1 MELSTIPLR
10 KIILK
15 EKYENRLPEKSIIK
29 ASSDQHSKRKPRP
42 CGLTIHP
49 AIGCTNQCIYC
60 YIQDMGFNFKRIT
73 PYGLNGLELA
83 YALLSNPY
91 YMPTMYG
98 TYLAIGSVTE
108 PFHELVVNKTIEY
121 LRAIEELENPVQFST
136 KEYIDEET
144 AKKIAKIKLSISPL
158 ITIVTIEK
166 KDILEP
172 NAKEIDLRL
181 KTIRNLKSEGLKP
194 MVFIRPIIPGVTDV
208 EAEEIINEAKR
219 AGAVG
224 IVAGNMRITSTIIK
238 RMKNAGLNLK
248 GVIRGVNEE
257 VLGKNQIYVKMEE
270 DIKGYI
276 VKMAEEKGLK
286 AFKSSCCANAY
297 VSGTT
302 CINLCRKS
310 IGNIPKTSV
319 EEVEKIIKT
328 IVGKKPKDII
338 LNENNVRILME
349 EKLTR
354 RENEILKYN
363 LRIILRRTI
372 DIA

>member
-1 MELSTIPLR
+1 M
-10 KIILK
+10 LK
-15 EKYENRLPEKSIIK
+15 EKYKNRLSEKSIIK

-73 PYGLNGLELA
+73 PYGLNGLELV

-91 YMPTMYG
+91 YMPTING

-144 AKKIAKIKLSISPL
+144 AKKIAKIKLSINPL

-166 KDILEP
+166 KSILEP

-194 MVFIRPIIPGVTDV
+194 MVFIRPIIPGITDV

-248 GVIRGVNEE
+248 GVIRWVDEE
-257 VLGKNQIYVKMEE
+257 VLGRKQIYVKMKE

-276 VKMAEEKGLK
+276 IKIAEEKGLK

-297 VSGTT
+297 VSGTI
-302 CINLCRKS
+302 CINLCKKS
-310 IGNIPKTSV
+310 IGNIPKTSIK
-319 EEVEKIIKT
+319 EVEKIIKT
-328 IVGKKPKDII
+328 IIGKKPKDII

-354 RENEILKYN
+354 RESEILKYN
-363 LRIILRRTI
+363 LKILLRRTI
-372 DIA
+372 SIA